1 MRVGLGGG
9 ALGSLTRDAAFRLL
23 DAARE
28 LGIELVDVARSYGAA
43 EEHLG
48 AWQRAHGSPF
58 KVVTKGGYGVDGVG
72 DWTGNA
78 VLRSLEEARQKLGRV
93 DVFLLHSCNTR
104 ALDDVRDACSR
115 VDDVELGYS
124 GDNDD
129 LHAALDRAQAMRF
142 KVIQQSLSLLDGRAR
157 VHTLPRARSAGMF
170 VIAKRVLA
178 NAPWRENASGDDYRR
193 QRERFLRAALPD
205 VGIPFDELFLRYAAF
220 TPGVNVILVGTAR
233 VEALERAVEC
243 VEKGALDDSVHHA
256 LAPALARCDDP
267 SPV

>member
-1 MRVGLGGG
+1 MKIGLGGG
-9 ALGSLTRDAAFRLL
+9 ALGSLTRDDAFRLL
-23 DAARE
+23 DAARA

-58 KVVTKGGYGVDGVG
+58 KVVTKGGYGVEGVA
-72 DWTGNA
+72 DWTGDA
-78 VLRSLEEARQKLGRV
+78 ILRSLEEARQKLGRV
-93 DVFLLHSCNTR
+93 DVFLLHSCTAR
-104 ALDDVRDACSR
+104 VLDEVRDACSQIH
-115 VDDVELGYS
+115 DVELGYS

-129 LHAALDRAQAMRF
+129 LHAALDRAHAMRF
-142 KVIQQSLSLLDGRAR
+142 KVIEQSLSLLDGRAR
-157 VHTLPRARSAGMF
+157 VHTLPRARNMF

-178 NAPWRENASGDDYRR
+178 NAPWRVNASGDDYRR

-233 VEALERAVEC
+233 VEALERAMKC
-243 VEKGALDDSVHHA
+243 VEKGALDDDVHRA
-256 LAPALARCDDP
+256 LAPALARCDDE
-267 SPV
+267 SIV